1 MDQPGLRLPTTRKV
15 WQELRLAFI
24 QESQIRAVY
33 WQSGFGSIWA
43 SGKISER
50 NIRMTQA
57 RDAKSRLKVDRVR
70 G

>member
-24 QESQIRAVY
+24 QESQIRAVD
-33 WQSGFGSIWA
+33 WKSGFGSIWA

-57 RDAKSRLKVDRVR
+57 RGAKSRLKVDRV
-70 G
+70 